1 MKLRRFGLN
10 QGDIYGKL
18 TFVEN
23 IKMECNGKMYSTGL
37 GKFVCE
43 CGNEY
48 IGNILSV
55 RNGNTKSCG
64 CLLKEKS
71 LKVARDVNIKYGT
84 NIGKIKS
91 NKPTKRSKTGIVG
104 VHWNNGK
111 KLWEASI
118 SFQGKQ
124 YKKRTK
130 NFEDAVTWRKEMEEK
145 LFTPFLKCI
154 NE

>member
-1 MKLRRFGLN
+1 MKK
-10 QGDIYGKL
+10 GDKYGRL

-23 IKMECNGKMYSTGL
+23 VKIDINGKIYSTAL
-37 GKFVCE
+37 GKFICE
-43 CGNEY
+43 CENEY
-48 IGNILSV
+48 VGNILSV
-55 RNGNTKSCG
+55 KNGNTKSCG
-64 CLLKEKS
+64 CLLEEKS
-71 LKVARDVNIKYGT
+71 LKAARDVNIKYGT

-104 VHWNNGK
+104 VNWNNGK

-130 NFEDAVTWRKEMEEK
+130 NFEDAVAWRKEMEEK
-145 LFTPFLKCI
+145 FFTPFLKFI